1 MRCALDAHRRGQSTD
16 RTTGDVKTTAL
27 QGTVSAEDLAEAS
40 GRGIFYP
47 TLTPMRSTSPD
58 FDIHV
63 RLARLTDVAALIHH
77 RVSMFRDMTELPLH
91 LEPELARASEAF
103 FHASVASGEYV
114 AWLAVTN
121 DAPERVVA
129 GAGLWLRPMLP
140 RPIPT
145 GISQGREG
153 LVANVYTEPD
163 WRRHG
168 VATLL
173 IRHLLAYI
181 REHRIERVRLHASD
195 HGRRLYESLG
205 FVASNEMKLV
215 HPS

>member
-1 MRCALDAHRRGQSTD
+1 MWSESRRISVTVRCATAKLVTPSFLTLSHRRSD
-16 RTTGDVKTTAL
+16 
-27 QGTVSAEDLAEAS
+27 AS
-40 GRGIFYP
+40 FRARHP
-47 TLTPMRSTSPD
+47 PPDLTPMRSTSPD
-58 FDIHV
+58 FDIHI
-63 RLARLTDVAALIHH
+63 RLARLADVAALTHH
-77 RVSMFRDMTELPLH
+77 RVSMFRDMSELPPH
-91 LEPELARASEAF
+91 LEPELAHASEAF
-103 FHASVASGEYV
+103 FHASVASGEYI

-145 GISQGREG
+145 SISQGREG

-173 IRHLLAYI
+173 MRHLLDYV

-195 HGRRLYESLG
+195 MDVGSTSRSALPRRTR
-205 FVASNEMKLV
+205 
-215 HPS
+215 

>member
-1 MRCALDAHRRGQSTD
+1 
-16 RTTGDVKTTAL
+16 
-27 QGTVSAEDLAEAS
+27 
-40 GRGIFYP
+40 
-47 TLTPMRSTSPD
+47 MRSPSPD
-58 FDIHV
+58 PRIHI
-63 RLARLTDVAALIHH
+63 RLATLADVAALTHH
-77 RVSMFRDMTELPLH
+77 RVSMFRDMAELPLH
-91 LEPELARASEAF
+91 LDPELAHASEAF
-103 FHASVASGEYV
+103 FRAAVASGEYM

-140 RPIPT
+140 RPTPT
-145 GISQGREG
+145 SISQGREG

-173 IRHLLAYI
+173 MRHLLDYV

-195 HGRRLYESLG
+195 DGRRLYESLG
-205 FVASNEMKLV
+205 FAPSNEMKLV